1 MSSLRSVPAAAAV
14 LLYAVLVSADDF
26 SLVYTPSRAS
36 TLKICEHDKAW
47 ATSTLKGPAKD
58 PGMYH
63 ADKIVD
69 GDLKTAWVEGAP
81 GPGAGA
87 QLVFEIPTPGYSAT
101 TLKDGARTF
110 IIHNGLAASKKLFLA
125 NNRIKDCRLDV
136 FAGVDDGVYVDYC
149 SKYTLKIFSS
159 RELTLKDTMDPQR
172 IPLRID
178 HAAAKKLWRSTRDG
192 IRAKGGAVAGGEY
205 GLYLFGVLTV
215 KSVYKGDKYDDTCVS
230 EIGFE

>member
-1 MSSLRSVPAAAAV
+1 MRFLLAAAV
-14 LLYAVLVSADDF
+14 LLAAVCVWADDVAQ
-26 SLVYTPSRAS
+26 VYAPSRAG
-36 TLKICEHDKAW
+36 TLKICEHDQAW
-47 ATSTLKGPAKD
+47 ATSTLKGPTKD

-69 GDLKTAWVEGAP
+69 GDLKTAWVEGTP

-101 TLKDGARTF
+101 TLKDGARTL
-110 IIHNGLAASKKLFLA
+110 IIYNGLAASKKLFLA

-136 FAGVDDGVYVDYC
+136 FAGVDDGMYVEYC
-149 SKYTLKIFSS
+149 SKYHLKLYSS
-159 RELTLKDTMDPQR
+159 RELTLKDTMEPQR

-178 HAAAKKLWRSTRDG
+178 HEAAKRLWRATRDG
-192 IRAKGGAVAGGEY
+192 ILAKGGSVFDGEY
-205 GLYLFGVLTV
+205 GLYLFGVLTI
-215 KSVYKGDKYDDTCVS
+215 KSAYRGDKYDDTCVS